1 MRLMLA
7 FAVGGLLGDVFL
19 HLLPEAW
26 SKSHTLADNLFLGLW
41 VVIGLFTFTSL
52 EVFFASKEESKPAS
66 YIKDEDDDVKAK
78 NENSNCEKSKITI
91 CPITGYLNVIANAI
105 DNFTHG
111 LAVAGSFIAG
121 FKIGILTTLAI
132 VVHEVPHEFGDFAIL
147 MKSGFSKWQAAK
159 AQISTASIGIVGA
172 MTALMVDSMDS
183 IGTKTSWILPFT
195 AGGFLHIS
203 MVSILPDIIK
213 EENPIESIKQLIAV
227 ASGIAIM
234 AIVNF
239 LTH

>member
-26 SKSHTLADNLFLGLW
+26 SKSHSLADNLFLGLW
-41 VVIGLFTFTSL
+41 VVTGLFTFTSL
-52 EVFFASKEESKPAS
+52 EVFFTSKDDGGANLASTAAPTA
-66 YIKDEDDDVKAK
+66 AK
-78 NENSNCEKSKITI
+78 GQGKSKISENTV
-91 CPITGYLNVIANAI
+91 CPITGYLNVVANAI

-159 AQISTASIGIVGA
+159 AQISTASIGLLGA
-172 MTALMVDSMDS
+172 MTALMVDSLDS
-183 IGTKTSWILPFT
+183 IGSTTSWILPFT
-195 AGGFLHIS
+195 AGGFLHIA
-203 MVSILPDIIK
+203 MVSILPDIIR
-213 EENPIESIKQLIAV
+213 EENPVESIKQLLAV

-234 AIVNF
+234 AVVNCF
-239 LTH
+239 AH

>member
-26 SKSHTLADNLFLGLW
+26 SKSHNLTDNLFLGLW

-52 EVFFASKEESKPAS
+52 EVFFTSKEEIESIDTKSHSKH
-66 YIKDEDDDVKAK
+66 K
-78 NENSNCEKSKITI
+78 NQKSNSKKSEVVSSS
-91 CPITGYLNVIANAI
+91 ITGYLNVIANAI

-111 LAVAGSFIAG
+111 LAVAGSFLAG
-121 FKIGILTTLAI
+121 FKIGILTTIAI

-159 AQISTASIGIVGA
+159 AQISTASIGLLGA
-172 MTALMVDSMDS
+172 MTALMVDSIDS
-183 IGTKTSWILPFT
+183 FGTKTFWILPFT

-203 MVSILPDIIK
+203 LVSILPDIIK
-213 EENPIESIKQLIAV
+213 EENPVESIKQLLAV

-239 LTH
+239 FAH